1 MTDPADI
8 VRTLNAIDGGRR
20 PYNIATGDQIVVTY
34 REPTQAE
41 KAALVA
47 ALVLTAERNAAPK
60 KTAPGAGP
68 FTKN

>member
-1 MTDPADI
+1 MSIPVETI
-8 VRTLNAIDGGRR
+8 RVLNTINGGRQ
-20 PYNIATGDQIVVTY
+20 PYDIATGDQIVVTY